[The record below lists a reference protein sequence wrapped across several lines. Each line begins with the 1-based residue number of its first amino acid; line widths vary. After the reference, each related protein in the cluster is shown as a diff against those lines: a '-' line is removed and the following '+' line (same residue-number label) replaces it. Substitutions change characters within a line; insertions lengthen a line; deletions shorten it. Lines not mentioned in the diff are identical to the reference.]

1 MKINIMQRLII
12 AFTFLSTSLIKAQP
26 FFDYNNRHLSQSHLW
41 NPGFLPQ
48 YKVSLGFGLN
58 ENVSLVGGNLNSWF
72 NSTETNTQTVARLIN
87 EKEKQIGID
96 NLTAINLF
104 HFGFRSA
111 KSYFSVNSSVINEAS
126 VRLPKDLLGLAFFG
140 NGAFIENDAKIDF
153 SGSRLRSYVQNTLSY
168 GRQINNEWS
177 AGVNVGIINGIADVG
192 IYDGRFNIQ
201 TDTGVASIYQLGI
214 EGQIDGKASLLGG
227 DLERAITDSAYDL
240 NQAIQDG
247 MGNIGFGT
255 NQGLNIGFGAVY
267 RMNERL
273 RFSGSVQNIGS
284 ITWNTGAQEIKMNPT
299 TWVWNGLDTNQIS
312 NLNDG
317 VIQQLQDTIQSKFDL
332 QSGKINQY
340 TTTLQPRYILGAE
353 YFITPRTYLQ
363 LMGGYGFGIQGDRG
377 FVGGTAHQEIDEFI
391 DLRFSYSYYDFN
403 NAAHRLGAGF
413 SLNLGPIQIHASV
426 QDVLG
431 VASYGS
437 SNSVT
442 AMLGMNI
449 NIGTWKDRDNDMVPD
464 KRDSCYKDYGVISND
479 GCPYGFLGGSMN
491 YDEPEEDDITE
502 ATSLEEELEEEVMHD
517 NGSASNDTMALNN
530 EVMKSDTIWTSRDNI
545 LDGEEPEMPE
555 VSTTDSS
562 TLPVPTNTVQND
574 SNSIQ
579 EKSLTPSNSKKENQS
594 EVLVEEKESGIEVIT
609 TKSSEASHTKSNQIK
624 TLSEDKKKQLEALMK
639 R

>member
-12 AFTFLSTSLIKAQP
+12 AVTFLSTSLIKAQP
-26 FFDYNNRHLSQSHLW
+26 FFDYNNRHLSQSHLR

-140 NGAFIENDAKIDF
+140 NGAFVENDAQIDF

-247 MGNIGFGT
+247 LGNIGFGT
-255 NQGLNIGFGAVY
+255 NRGLNIGFGAVY
-267 RMNERL
+267 RMNEHL

-284 ITWNTGAQEIKMNPT
+284 ITWNTGAQEIKMNPI

-332 QSGKINQY
+332 QSGKINEY
-340 TTTLQPRYILGAE
+340 TTTLHPRYILGAE

-363 LMGGYGFGIQGDRG
+363 LIGGYGFGVQGDRG
-377 FVGGTAHQEIDEFI
+377 FVGGTAHQEIGEFI

-479 GCPYGFLGGSMN
+479 GCPYGFLGGSMY
-491 YDEPEEDDITE
+491 YDEPAEDDITE
-502 ATSLEEELEEEVMHD
+502 ATSLEEELMHD
-517 NGSASNDTMALNN
+517 NG
-530 EVMKSDTIWTSRDNI
+530 
-545 LDGEEPEMPE
+545 
-555 VSTTDSS
+555 
-562 TLPVPTNTVQND
+562 
-574 SNSIQ
+574 
-579 EKSLTPSNSKKENQS
+579 
-594 EVLVEEKESGIEVIT
+594 
-609 TKSSEASHTKSNQIK
+609 
-624 TLSEDKKKQLEALMK
+624 
-639 R
+639 